1 MHLEGSGYSKNIRSM
16 VNGRKMGGVAGA
28 EEEAW
33 IDLTLQRVPAH
44 ALQGTEVM
52 E

>member
-1 MHLEGSGYSKNIRSM
+1 M
-16 VNGRKMGGVAGA
+16 VNGRKVGGVVGA

-33 IDLTLQRVPAH
+33 IDPTRQRVPAH